1 MGTFAD
7 RRHVKEV
14 PFRPA
19 GTHFRFKNGWIVS
32 MLANEPISADL
43 YEVHIYDP
51 LYHALKFGKEGV
63 ALHKV
68 GPDALAKVLAL
79 VQTFDGEN
87 EKAPELITAL
97 VAPTL

>member
-7 RRHVKEV
+7 RRHVKDV
-14 PFRPA
+14 PFHPA

-43 YEVHIYDP
+43 FEVHIYDP
-51 LYHALKFGKEGV
+51 LYHALQFGKDGV
-63 ALHKV
+63 ALRKV

-79 VQTFDGEN
+79 VQTLGTEAVGVA
-87 EKAPELITAL
+87 EQITAL
-97 VAPTL
+97 IL